1 METKAEYDV
10 NTGAIEKLPPAPP
23 APPTVKPPTVAT
35 LTLERLGSLEK
46 SVTSMGFM
54 ILFCM
59 ALIMLVEMSI
69 SLGFLF
75 FLVTHMMGG

>member
-1 METKAEYDV
+1 METKAEYEV
-10 NTGAIEKLPPAPP
+10 NTGAIEKLPPP
-23 APPTVKPPTVAT
+23 APPVVKPPTVAT

-59 ALIMLVEMSI
+59 GLIMLVEMSI

-75 FLVTHMMGG
+75 FLVTHLMGG

>member
-1 METKAEYDV
+1 METPAAYEV
-10 NTGAIEKLPPAPP
+10 TTGAIEKLPPP
-23 APPTVKPPTVAT
+23 APPVVKPPTVAT
-35 LTLERLGSLEK
+35 ITLEKLGSLEK
-46 SVTSMGFM
+46 SITSMGFM

-75 FLVTHMMGG
+75 FLVTHLVR